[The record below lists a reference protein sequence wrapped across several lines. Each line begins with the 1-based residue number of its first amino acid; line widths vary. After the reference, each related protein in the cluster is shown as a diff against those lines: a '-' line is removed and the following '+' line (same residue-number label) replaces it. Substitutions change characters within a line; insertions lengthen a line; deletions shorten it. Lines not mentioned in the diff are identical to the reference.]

1 MNSINYLNNQI
12 KELNISYLMVSD
24 IFKNYIFLINPEYI
38 SSYYTIYN
46 KLKVDYTSI
55 NMKIGML
62 KKLAAIYQRMA
73 RIRDFTHSEIDDFM
87 SNISL
92 IDDLIK
98 LLILDLDIEREYLI
112 NKVISETTNYE
123 IRRNLEC
130 ILVSISKRQKKL
142 IADIY
147 KQTNIGNR
155 HNKRKMS
162 FDIATVE
169 EYYSFPIK
177 RRKMEH

>member
-12 KELNISYLMVSD
+12 RELNTSYLMVSD

-46 KLKVDYTSI
+46 KLKVDYMTI

-73 RIRDFTHSEIDDFM
+73 RIREFTHSEIDDFM

-112 NKVISETTNYE
+112 TQLKKNAGN
-123 IRRNLEC
+123 
-130 ILVSISKRQKKL
+130 ISKTANLLEWKDL
-142 IADIY
+142 LFIE
-147 KQTNIGNR
+147 N
-155 HNKRKMS
+155 
-162 FDIATVE
+162 
-169 EYYSFPIK
+169 
-177 RRKMEH
+177 